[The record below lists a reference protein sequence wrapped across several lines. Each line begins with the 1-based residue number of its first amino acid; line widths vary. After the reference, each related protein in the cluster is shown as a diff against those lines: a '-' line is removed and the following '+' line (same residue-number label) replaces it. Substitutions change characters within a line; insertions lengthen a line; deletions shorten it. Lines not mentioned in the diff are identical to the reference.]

1 MSTKLFR
8 KQLVKEGLIKE
19 EVLNELD
26 INDLVFLITLP
37 LAYYSLKY
45 ISIGLF
51 SVAANAMGKQFNP
64 SQKSLKAAN
73 ELWTDSGFTKD
84 FATIIKNEGDFNEFI
99 KRTKTLSDNGEDD
112 YNRINW
118 KGFQSYKNS
127 AADVTQKV
135 LKTSSF
141 KKIVNKYKLDKTE
154 IQFIGNNIFYTIT
167 NEDFRKK
174 ALEIRNSVFKDM
186 AEDEWGNKKR

>member
-1 MSTKLFR
+1 MSTRVFR
-8 KQLVKEGLIKE
+8 KKLVKEGLIKE

-73 ELWTDSGFTKD
+73 ELWKDSGFTKE

-99 KRTKTLSDNGEDD
+99 KRTKTLSYNG
-112 YNRINW
+112 
-118 KGFQSYKNS
+118 
-127 AADVTQKV
+127 
-135 LKTSSF
+135 
-141 KKIVNKYKLDKTE
+141 
-154 IQFIGNNIFYTIT
+154 
-167 NEDFRKK
+167 
-174 ALEIRNSVFKDM
+174 
-186 AEDEWGNKKR
+186 